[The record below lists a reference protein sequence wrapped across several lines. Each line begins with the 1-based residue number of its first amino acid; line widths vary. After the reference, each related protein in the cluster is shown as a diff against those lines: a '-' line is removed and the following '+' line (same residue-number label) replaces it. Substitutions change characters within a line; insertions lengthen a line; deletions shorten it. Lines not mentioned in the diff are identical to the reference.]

1 MSAELLAAG
10 PQGTCG
16 STCSGVG
23 PAGAAAALAHVLLVA
38 VSFAGVAALAAA
50 QGLARENLAW
60 VVYVHVLTASVA
72 LEAAGVRLARGEG
85 PRGAP
90 GGAAADV
97 LGRVL
102 WVFVEIA
109 ACGALGA
116 LAFRF

>member
-23 PAGAAAALAHVLLVA
+23 PAGAA
-38 VSFAGVAALAAA
+38 AALAAA

>member
-72 LEAAGVRLARGEG
+72 LEAAGVRLARG
-85 PRGAP
+85 